1 MIADK
6 VKKNIEEKKL
16 IDKGDMVVL
25 GLSGGPDSVCLFSIL
40 QGLRDE
46 IGFEMSCVHVN
57 HMLRGKDAEADLDYC
72 CKLCEKNDIRFV
84 RLPRAANAGNT
95 ARCADADDRSEE
107 RRVGKECRSRWS
119 PYH

>member
-40 QGLRDE
+40 QGLRDK
-46 IGFEMSCVHVN
+46 IGLSDSKDTNFFPAMGKKLSFI
-57 HMLRGKDAEADLDYC
+57 LRRSSQGLKS
-72 CKLCEKNDIRFV
+72 IRSTVIF
-84 RLPRAANAGNT
+84 PF
-95 ARCADADDRSEE
+95 SI
-107 RRVGKECRSRWS
+107 
-119 PYH
+119 

>member
-57 HMLRGKDAEADLDYC
+57 HMLRGKDAEADLSLSMDAKSNC
-72 CKLCEKNDIRFV
+72 PQTSMCSTSRF
-84 RLPRAANAGNT
+84 L
-95 ARCADADDRSEE
+95 DRIAPL
-107 RRVGKECRSRWS
+107 RRVSSAKRA
-119 PYH
+119 